1 MNRNGRWQFVSFPF
15 EVRMSDIVPV
25 EANTQW
31 VIRKYSGLER
41 ANGNMDATWVEL
53 TANDVLEAGKGYIM
67 HCHSD
72 NGEPVMFQVK
82 PNTAS
87 VTRQNIFKSAD
98 MEVALEEHVSEFE
111 HNSSWN
117 LVGNPYPCYFD
128 SRFMDFSAPITVWN
142 SYENNYMAYSPVDD
156 DYVLYPG
163 EAFFVQRPVD
173 QESIVF
179 MADGRQTDIYSRE
192 MANAR
197 SYAAADRMVYNIVLK
212 GEKTSDRTRV
222 VLNEKASMG
231 YEMSC
236 DASKFAA
243 MSNEVSQIFTMIGN
257 TRMAIN
263 ERPVGNGCV
272 ELGMTIASEGVY
284 TIALKQ
290 AGEKTVV
297 LEDREMG
304 VTTVLSADSEYTFSA
319 MPGEAKGRFFL
330 HFNGGETGINGIGA
344 ADAEKAPAFNTA
356 GVRVEE
362 TQQGI
367 VIKEGKKIMNK

>member
-1 MNRNGRWQFVSFPF
+1 
-15 EVRMSDIVPV
+15 
-25 EANTQW
+25 
-31 VIRKYSGLER
+31 
-41 ANGNMDATWVEL
+41 
-53 TANDVLEAGKGYIM
+53 
-67 HCHSD
+67 
-72 NGEPVMFQVK
+72 
-82 PNTAS
+82 
-87 VTRQNIFKSAD
+87 
-98 MEVALEEHVSEFE
+98 
-111 HNSSWN
+111 
-117 LVGNPYPCYFD
+117 
-128 SRFMDFSAPITVWN
+128 
-142 SYENNYMAYSPVDD
+142 
-156 DYVLYPG
+156 
-163 EAFFVQRPVD
+163 
-173 QESIVF
+173 
-179 MADGRQTDIYSRE
+179 MADGRQTNIYSRE

-197 SYAAADRMVYNIVLK
+197 SYAVADRMVYNIVLK

-243 MSNEVSQIFTMIGN
+243 MSNEVSQIFTMVGN

-344 ADAEKAPAFNTA
+344 GDAEKAPAFNTA

-367 VIKEGKKIMNK
+367 VIKEGKKIMNT